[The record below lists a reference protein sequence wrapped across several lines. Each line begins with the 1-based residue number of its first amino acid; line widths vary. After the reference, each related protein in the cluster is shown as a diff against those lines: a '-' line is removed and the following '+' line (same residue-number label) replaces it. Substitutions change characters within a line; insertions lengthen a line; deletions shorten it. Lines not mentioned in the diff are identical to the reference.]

1 MYGETLY
8 TASNEQYHI
17 NRKLMYSEYP
27 NTDHNLVI
35 VNIIVFLISV
45 YKIYN
50 DFLIIVWIFFDGS
63 LKKKTPIKSAT
74 SNIHSNF
81 YFTCRLKSVYL
92 LWHVQLSQ
100 LSCQWLMVLHTRPCY
115 LCFRIIHFLVIW
127 HFRKEKSNKHLGFVL
142 ANVQQW
148 INAWCSFMGYWT
160 YINNI
165 LPY

>member
-1 MYGETLY
+1 MVKHCNWGI
-8 TASNEQYHI
+8 SSYHI

-27 NTDHNLVI
+27 NTNHNLVI
-35 VNIIVFLISV
+35 VNIIVFLTFQYIRS
-45 YKIYN
+45 ITI
-50 DFLIIVWIFFDGS
+50 FSSSCEIFFDGS

-148 INAWCSFMGYWT
+148 ISAWYSFMGYWT
-160 YINNI
+160 YINNT
-165 LPY
+165 LLYY